1 MADFLVT
8 FDKARQTRDQFIL
21 QEEMLED
28 TPQITQSIYEDLFA
42 VNTDLT
48 GFHPNNVSF
57 FDDFMNVD
65 I

>member
-1 MADFLVT
+1 
-8 FDKARQTRDQFIL
+8 
-21 QEEMLED
+21 MLKD
-28 TPQITQSIYEDLFA
+28 TPQITESIYEDLFA
-42 VNTDLT
+42 ENADLT